1 MKTPAF
7 FSLFSLIGS
16 KAEMSGT
23 PSRSR
28 LFALLRL
35 QSHYRGAE
43 SSNIST
49 VTLGSI
55 LLRRWLGPVVVAVA
69 VLAVQLGAANVVA
82 TTPEPSPLAD
92 AVQHGDAQRVQ
103 ALLKSKVDVNAPQP
117 DGATALHWAAY
128 RSDAESMAAL
138 IRAGA
143 HVNARNNYG
152 VTPLALAADQGNVAV
167 LDLLLKAGA
176 NPNAPINFVNSG
188 ETPLMHAARSA
199 KVDAIRSLVRAGADV
214 NAQENWSG
222 QTALMWAAAEGDSAM
237 VTELLKLGAD
247 LHAKS
252 HGGTTPFLFAVRKG
266 DLRSVQAMLAAGADV
281 NEKRSGDFATPLLI
295 AIING
300 HADLVDL
307 LLDEGADPNAEGG
320 TTEVTVTGSK
330 AHEVKLTFK
339 TPTALEQLRDVGTE
353 GGNGRNN
360 SWGRPLQAAVHVA
373 NWHVSDILIDVYVD
387 RIRIIKSLLAHGV
400 DVNAQNTD
408 MEPRWGGARYRR
420 RLVGATALLLASYSA
435 DVEVMRLLLAHGA
448 DPKLNTGVNITPLM
462 AAAGIAWASNQD
474 RATEAEVLE
483 AVKLLVEEQHL
494 DVNFVADTGE
504 TAMHAAAYRG
514 ANSVVQ
520 YLFDQ
525 GAKLDV
531 ADKVGR
537 TPLKIAEGVEYGNSF
552 AAQPQTAVLLRKLGA
567 KEIPC
572 PGFCPN
578 LIPVPEMKAVERE
591 Q

>member
-1 MKTPAF
+1 M
-7 FSLFSLIGS
+7 LS
-16 KAEMSGT
+16 K
-23 PSRSR
+23 
-28 LFALLRL
+28 
-35 QSHYRGAE
+35 
-43 SSNIST
+43 
-49 VTLGSI
+49 
-55 LLRRWLGPVVVAVA
+55 RRWFGVLLA
-69 VLAVQLGAANVVA
+69 VLAVRLGAADVVVKS
-82 TTPEPSPLAD
+82 PEPSPLAD
-92 AVQHGDAQRVQ
+92 AVEHGHVQGVQ
-103 ALLKSKVDVNAPQP
+103 ALLKEKVDVNASQP

-128 RSDAESMAAL
+128 KSDAESAAAL

-143 HVNARNNYG
+143 NVNARNKYG
-152 VTPLALAADQGNVAV
+152 VTPLALAADQGNTAV

-176 NPNAPINFVNSG
+176 NPNDPINFVNSG
-188 ETPLMHAARSA
+188 ETPVMHAARSA
-199 KVDAIRSLVRAGADV
+199 KIDAVKLLVRAGADV
-214 NAQENWSG
+214 NAKENWNG
-222 QTALMWAAAEGDSAM
+222 QTALMWAAADGDSAM
-237 VTELLKLGAD
+237 VTALLELGAD

-252 HGGTTPFLFAVRKG
+252 HAGTTPFLFAVRKG

-307 LLDEGADPNAEGG
+307 LLDKGADPNAEGG

-330 AHEVKLTFK
+330 AREVKLTLK
-339 TPTALEQLRDVGTE
+339 TPTFREQLRDVGSK
-353 GGNGRNN
+353 GDNGRNN

-373 NWHVSDILIDVYVD
+373 NWHVSDILITVNID
-387 RIRIIKSLLAHGV
+387 RIRIIKSLLAHGA
-400 DVNAQNTD
+400 DVNGRNTD
-408 MEPRWGGARYRR
+408 MEPRWEGARYRR

-448 DPKLNTGVNITPLM
+448 DPKINTGLNITPLM

-474 RATEAEVLE
+474 RATEADVLE

-520 YLFDQ
+520 YLFDH

-531 ADKVGR
+531 IDKSGR
-537 TPLKIAEGVEYGNSF
+537 TPLAVADGVEYGNSF

-572 PGFCPN
+572 PGLCPN
-578 LIPVPEMKAVERE
+578 MIPKEALPPEDNPKKAKAPEDTVR
-591 Q
+591 